1 MVKVTCKITEINE
14 TSIGTGDN
22 VSPTY
27 YCVYMLT
34 EGEDSVSGQIQ
45 FQRDTTEEQLRA
57 SLQTEAEK
65 FARRDKWL
73 VDLSALVDTSY
84 DFDFP
89 DIGG

>member
-1 MVKVTCKITEINE
+1 MVKVACKIMEINE
-14 TSIGTGDN
+14 TSIGAGDN
-22 VSPTY
+22 ATPTY

-34 EGEDSVSGQIQ
+34 EGTDNISGQIQ

-57 SLQTEAEK
+57 SLQVEAEK

-73 VDLSALVDTSY
+73 DDLSTLVDTSF
-84 DFDFP
+84 DFEFP

>member
-1 MVKVTCKITEINE
+1 MVKVTCKIMEINE

-34 EGEDSVSGQIQ
+34 EGTDNISGQIQ
-45 FQRDTTEEQLRA
+45 FQRNTTEEQLRA
-57 SLQTEAEK
+57 SLQVEAEK

-73 VDLSALVDTSY
+73 DDLGNLVDTAY
-84 DFDFP
+84 DFEFP